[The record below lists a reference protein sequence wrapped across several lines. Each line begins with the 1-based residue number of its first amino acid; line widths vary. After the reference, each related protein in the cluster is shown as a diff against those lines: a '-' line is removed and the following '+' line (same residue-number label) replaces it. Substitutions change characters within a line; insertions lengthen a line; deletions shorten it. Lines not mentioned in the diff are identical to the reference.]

1 MDIFSQVRENFQKS
15 YTLEQLLTAVSSFQK
30 HKRTIFL
37 VLLISNHSE
46 VISLFFVTT
55 RTETAKK
62 FLLWLV
68 CYT

>member
-1 MDIFSQVRENFQKS
+1 MDIFSQVCENFQKS